1 MNSDQSGKLKLYIAT
16 KMRGLSREEIMKK
29 LQKIAILLGYNPEYI
44 EYVNM
49 LSEEKTAGM
58 APVQCLGESIKRLP
72 LADKVY
78 IEKYEET
85 RGVSCEEYICNK
97 YKIPYTKIFLEQ

>member
-1 MNSDQSGKLKLYIAT
+1 MDSDQSGKLKLYIAT

-78 IEKYEET
+78 IEKYKKRAAFPVRNISAT
-85 RGVSCEEYICNK
+85 NTKFHIPK
-97 YKIPYTKIFLEQ
+97 YF